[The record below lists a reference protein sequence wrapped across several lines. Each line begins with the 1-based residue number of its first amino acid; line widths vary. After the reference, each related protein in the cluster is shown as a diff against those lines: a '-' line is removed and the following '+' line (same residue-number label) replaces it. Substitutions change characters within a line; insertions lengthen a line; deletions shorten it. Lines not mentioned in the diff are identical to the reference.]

1 MTYQFG
7 GEEIGRAGVGMT
19 NQMKLKELGGRESG
33 GEESLI
39 ELNETVDPAADEDV
53 IELTDVFSAPEGE
66 DGGIIELT
74 QVAAE
79 EEILKLAEEIPEHV
93 ASLENRTEGL
103 EPRESLP
110 AEVSSAAPDAFSV
123 LASNEAPHE
132 NDLLDFG
139 DLDLNDADP
148 QAVSEHG
155 AEALGEPEEALFLE
169 DQEMLDFSEV
179 AGGETQDA
187 APAQTAAETHGLLDI
202 AGFSMPPGET
212 ALEGDEFSD
221 IFEDL
226 GAGANT
232 AAAPVGQP
240 PVVDEREGREE
251 IDREMALLAPEAPEP
266 PLEAAGLPV
275 AEAPEKPK
283 SREMGDGEE
292 KFILGAGGI
301 SMRENAKG
309 SAQTVDPAAQV
320 SPAADALMVS
330 PAQVEAAVERVV
342 RRMFS
347 ERIETMLLEVL
358 EKAVLKE
365 IQRIKDTLLDGS
377 SENDS
382 R

>member
-1 MTYQFG
+1 
-7 GEEIGRAGVGMT
+7 MT

-79 EEILKLAEEIPEHV
+79 EETLKLAEEIPEHV
-93 ASLENRTEGL
+93 SSLENRTEGL

-110 AEVSSAAPDAFSV
+110 AEVSSVSSAAPDAFSV
-123 LASNEAPHE
+123 RTSNEAPHE

-148 QAVSEHG
+148 QAVSEPG

-187 APAQTAAETHGLLDI
+187 ALAQTAAETHGLLDI

-226 GAGANT
+226 GADANT
-232 AAAPVGQP
+232 AAALVGQP
-240 PVVDEREGREE
+240 PAVDEREGREE
-251 IDREMALLAPEAPEP
+251 IDREMALLAPEAAES

-283 SREMGDGEE
+283 SWEMRDGEE